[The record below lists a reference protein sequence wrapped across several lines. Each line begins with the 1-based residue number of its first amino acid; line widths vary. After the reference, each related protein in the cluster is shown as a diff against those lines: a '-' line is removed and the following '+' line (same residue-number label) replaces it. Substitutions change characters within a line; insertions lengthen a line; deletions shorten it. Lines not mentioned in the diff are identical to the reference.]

1 MRVEV
6 TNALIALQQN
16 RARIE
21 AAQKQRELQE
31 RSLDAEQKKF
41 QLGAST
47 IFQVIQVQRDLT
59 AALSTEVAALGAYMK
74 SRVELDRA
82 TGQTIFKN
90 GIVLEEAFQGRVTKP
105 PQALPVAKQD

>member
-1 MRVEV
+1 MEV

-16 RARIE
+16 RARID
-21 AAQKQRELQE
+21 ASQKQRELSE

-47 IFQVIQVQRDLT
+47 NYLVIQAQRDLT
-59 AALSTEVAALGAYMK
+59 SALSGEVTALGSYMK
-74 SRVELDRA
+74 SRVEVDRA

-90 GIVLEEAFQGRVTKP
+90 GIVLEEAYQGRLTKAPQAVPVTK
-105 PQALPVAKQD
+105 QD